1 MTTSEEI
8 LKWFDENK
16 DWFKPTSISKKLKID
31 KGNFSRY
38 LKSGI
43 PEKYLIPIMEIIMPL
58 GFTLDKIIAEC
69 TALINQLIR
78 EQGPAPEGAQY
89 FIVENTGHDFGVYY
103 EAGIFYQQVQEPYFF
118 DIETEEEPQTP
129 SEIYALNLESN
140 IPDKWDSEALQE
152 LRKAGHPAHQPAKV
166 VKMNAA

>member
-58 GFTLDKIIAEC
+58 GFTLDKIIAENNLPENKARILLERN
-69 TALINQLIR
+69 TVDKKLDIR
-78 EQGPAPEGAQY
+78 ERPLTEGECNY
-89 FIVENTGHDFGVYY
+89 PSDFNGLLKMAKEGVSN
-103 EAGIFYQQVQEPYFF
+103 EGEFKAAVA
-118 DIETEEEPQTP
+118 
-129 SEIYALNLESN
+129 SSKLNGNQKSMVLS
-140 IPDKWDSEALQE
+140 KL
-152 LRKAGHPAHQPAKV
+152 K
-166 VKMNAA
+166 

>member
-58 GFTLDKIIAEC
+58 GFTLDSIIDENNKPEVKAKIEEMRNPKISIKD
-69 TALINQLIR
+69 LSQ
-78 EQGPAPEGAQY
+78 PS
-89 FIVENTGHDFGVYY
+89 NTIKPITEKRPSSNYVVNTTIPPIPVRLPGEDSFDF
-103 EAGIFYQQVQEPYFF
+103 A
-118 DIETEEEPQTP
+118 
-129 SEIYALNLESN
+129 A
-140 IPDKWDSEALQE
+140 
-152 LRKAGHPAHQPAKV
+152 RKNEWKKLYGK
-166 VKMNAA
+166 